1 MNPNFD
7 APLVLFMQNFFI
19 IAFFVFTTICIFLY
33 QSKSKYLIA
42 FLPLLALSSHQFE
55 EYVLSPLLL
64 GDFYHFLNW
73 AFRNGMDISPMEVTL
88 INLIPYVILLPALI
102 ISKARSERVFGI
114 IFLFNNALT
123 MANASFHIGISTAQ
137 NTFSPGMLSS
147 LFFYIP
153 LFVYAILLNK
163 DIGLPNRPI
172 IAISLYG
179 FIGHYVLIWL
189 INIF

>member
-1 MNPNFD
+1 MNPTFN
-7 APLVLFMQNFFI
+7 APLVLLMQNFFT
-19 IAFFVFTTICIFLY
+19 IAFFVFITICIFLY

-42 FLPLLALSSHQFE
+42 FLPLLALSFHQFE
-55 EYVLSPLLL
+55 EYVLSPLLF

-102 ISKARSERVFGI
+102 ISKARSEKIFGI
-114 IFLFNNALT
+114 IFLFHNATT

-137 NTFSPGMLSS
+137 NTFSPGMISS

-153 LFVYAILLNK
+153 LFIYAILLNK
-163 DIGLPNRPI
+163 DMGLSNRPI

-189 INIF
+189 VNIF

>member
-1 MNPNFD
+1 MNPTFN
-7 APLVLFMQNFFI
+7 APLVLLMQNFFT
-19 IAFFVFTTICIFLY
+19 IAFFVFITICIFLY

-42 FLPLLALSSHQFE
+42 FLPLLALSFHQFE
-55 EYVLSPLLL
+55 EYVLSPLLF

-73 AFRNGMDISPMEVTL
+73 AFRNGMDISPTEVTL

-137 NTFSPGMLSS
+137 NTFSPGMISS

-163 DIGLPNRPI
+163 DMGLSNKPI

-189 INIF
+189 VNIF

>member
-1 MNPNFD
+1 MNPAFN
-7 APLVLFMQNFFI
+7 APLVLLMQNFFT
-19 IAFFVFTTICIFLY
+19 IAFFVFITICIFLY

-42 FLPLLALSSHQFE
+42 FLPLLALSFHQFE

-102 ISKARSERVFGI
+102 ISKARSEKVFGI
-114 IFLFNNALT
+114 FFLFNNALT

-137 NTFSPGMLSS
+137 NTFSPGMISS

-153 LFVYAILLNK
+153 LFTYAILLNK
-163 DIGLPNRPI
+163 DMGLSNKPI

-189 INIF
+189 VNIF

>member
-1 MNPNFD
+1 MNPTFD
-7 APLVLFMQNFFI
+7 APLVLLMQNFFT
-19 IAFFVFTTICIFLY
+19 IAFFVFITICIFLY

-42 FLPLLALSSHQFE
+42 FLPLLALSFHQFE
-55 EYVLSPLLL
+55 EYVLSPLLF

-88 INLIPYVILLPALI
+88 INLIPYVILIPALI

-137 NTFSPGMLSS
+137 NIFSPGMLSS

-163 DIGLPNRPI
+163 DIGLSNRPI

>member
-55 EYVLSPLLL
+55 EYVLSPLVL

>member
-1 MNPNFD
+1 MNQAFN
-7 APLVLFMQNFFI
+7 APLVLLMQNFFT
-19 IAFFVFTTICIFLY
+19 IAFFVFITICIFLY

-42 FLPLLALSSHQFE
+42 FLPLLALSFHQFE
-55 EYVLSPLLL
+55 EYVLSPFLF

-102 ISKARSERVFGI
+102 ISKARAEKVFGI
-114 IFLFNNALT
+114 FFLFNNALT

-137 NTFSPGMLSS
+137 NTFSPGMISS

-153 LFVYAILLNK
+153 LFIYAILLNK
-163 DIGLPNRPI
+163 DMGLSNRPI

-179 FIGHYVLIWL
+179 FIGHYILIWL
-189 INIF
+189 VNIF